1 MPDIKKLVIE
11 IPVKQHNA
19 MKAKALLSG
28 MSLKK
33 YVLKK
38 LEVPEIET
46 VQDEPVDIKENLT
59 ESLQEMIEYRKGTK
73 EFRLASDVLAEL

>member
-1 MPDIKKLVIE
+1 MPDMKRLVIE
-11 IPVKQHNA
+11 IPAKQHNA
-19 MKAKALLSG
+19 IKEKALLSG

-38 LEVPEIET
+38 LEVSET

-59 ESLQEMIEYRKGTK
+59 KSLQEMIEYQKGNK
-73 EFRLASDVLAEL
+73 ELRLASDIFAEL